1 MIILRK
7 YRKRAIYHKKGY
19 FGPVVLPGPVWY
31 SLLREVIFV
40 LWITRHQLLT
50 EVHPGMILARPVVSD
65 DMSILLNENT
75 VLTESMLGLLSS
87 WGIQSLYIKEIIREG
102 GENIYSFVTERE
114 TFAGKYA
121 DIIRIIKD
129 AFEKARYFKEVP
141 LGQME
146 ELTDRTMESL
156 VDVTGVISHLAS
168 VKATDDYTFRHSLN
182 VGIIAGLLGKWL
194 KFKRKVLREV
204 VLAGLLHDIGKTQ
217 IPLEILNKPGKL
229 TATEMAIIK
238 EHPANGYRLVEDS
251 DRLPQSVKFGI
262 LQHHER
268 LDGSGYP
275 AALKGDDITDY
286 ARIIAVADIYDA
298 MTSLTMFRRPLTPF
312 EVVAEVCGEMF
323 ARLDPSVALPFVN
336 NVRDSLIG
344 YLVRLSDG
352 TEARVVYLDKERFAQ
367 PVVKL
372 AGGGYVDLE
381 KRRDLKIVEV
391 IAS

>member
-1 MIILRK
+1 M
-7 YRKRAIYHKKGY
+7 
-19 FGPVVLPGPVWY
+19 
-31 SLLREVIFV
+31 
-40 LWITRHQLLT
+40 LWITRHQLLS

-75 VLTESMLGLLSS
+75 VLTDSMLALLNS
-87 WGIQSLYIKEIIREG
+87 WGIQSLYVKEIIREG
-102 GENIYSFVTERE
+102 GENVYSFVSERE
-114 TFAGKYA
+114 VFASKYG
-121 DIIRIIKD
+121 DIIKTIKEVFD
-129 AFEKARYFKEVP
+129 KTRYFKEVP
-141 LGQME
+141 LGKME
-146 ELTDRTMESL
+146 ELTDRTLDSL
-156 VDVTGVISHLAS
+156 VDATGVISQLAA

-194 KFKRKVLREV
+194 KVKRKVMREI

-217 IPLEILNKPGKL
+217 IPLDILNKPGAL
-229 TATEMAIIK
+229 TEREMAVMQ
-238 EHPANGYRLVEDS
+238 EHPAHGYKLIEES
-251 DRLPQSVKFGI
+251 ERLPQSVKFGV

-275 AALKGDDITDY
+275 SALKGDEITDY

-298 MTSLTMFRRPLTPF
+298 MTSLSMFRNPVTPF

-344 YLVRLSDG
+344 YMVRLSDG
-352 TEARVVYLDKERFAQ
+352 SEARVVYLDKERFAQ